1 MEGGQSYGRVQEPP
15 QKKVKGGAGLKRC
28 IVSNIAFPK
37 DKMIR
42 FVVSPDG
49 EIIADIEAR
58 LPGRGYWLRAHRDVI
73 NVACTKSCFVRA
85 ARMKVRV
92 SVDLADRVERSLVR
106 KCQELIGLARRAGQV
121 ISGFTK
127 VEAWLRSGKPVGA
140 LLAAVDAAEYGG
152 KKIWTWAD
160 GAPVIAALH
169 ADEIGLAFSREYVV
183 HVIISPGRLAK
194 NLQATA
200 WRLEGLRC

>member
-15 QKKVKGGAGLKRC
+15 KKKDKGGAGLKRC

-92 SVDLADRVERSLVR
+92 SVDLADRVERSACTLP
-106 KCQELIGLARRAGQV
+106 I
-121 ISGFTK
+121 
-127 VEAWLRSGKPVGA
+127 
-140 LLAAVDAAEYGG
+140 
-152 KKIWTWAD
+152 
-160 GAPVIAALH
+160 
-169 ADEIGLAFSREYVV
+169 
-183 HVIISPGRLAK
+183 
-194 NLQATA
+194 
-200 WRLEGLRC
+200 